1 MTNREKYLDEILA
14 ASPWGLFGDSLRPC
28 GLRGCND
35 CTLDDS
41 TGSDCTVARLKWLRA
56 KADAEPKVDWN
67 KVPVDTPV
75 WVRDRDGNTWRPRYF
90 ARYEN
95 GLIYTWA
102 NGATSWSSDGIGTYW
117 NQAKLAEGDDNGN
130 NRGNEA

>member
-56 KADAEPKVDWN
+56 KADAEPKVDWS

-75 WVRDRDGNTWRPRYF
+75 WVRDRESDPWRPRYF
-90 ARYEN
+90 AGVIGGSVHTWN
-95 GLIYTWA
+95 GGT
-102 NGATSWSSDGIGTYW
+102 TSWSSDGGTTGW
-117 NQAKLAEGDDNGN
+117 TQAKLAEEDK
-130 NRGNEA
+130 R

>member
-14 ASPWGLFGDSLRPC
+14 AMSWGKFSGEIDHC
-28 GLRGCND
+28 QNHKCDD
-35 CTLDDS
+35 CDFE
-41 TGSDCTVARLKWLRA
+41 TGQRSCRKEIMDWLRA
-56 KADAEPKVDWN
+56 EVDKEPEVDWN

>member
-56 KADAEPKVDWN
+56 KADAEPKVDWS

-75 WVRDRDGNTWRPRYF
+75 WVRDRESDPWRPRYF
-90 ARYEN
+90 AGVIGGLVHTWN
-95 GLIYTWA
+95 G
-102 NGATSWSSDGIGTYW
+102 GSTSWSSDDGTSDW
-117 NQAKLAEGDDNGN
+117 AQAKLVKEDK
-130 NRGNEA
+130 R

>member
-14 ASPWGLFGDSLRPC
+14 AMSWGKFGGEIRC
-28 GLRGCND
+28 CQNND
-35 CTLDDS
+35 CDDCDFMA
-41 TGSDCTVARLKWLRA
+41 GIHNCDREKLNWLQA
-56 KADAEPKVDWN
+56 EADKKPEVDWS

-102 NGATSWSSDGIGTYW
+102 NGATSWSGDGIGTYW

>member
-56 KADAEPKVDWN
+56 KADAEPKVDWS
-67 KVPVDTPV
+67 KVPVDTPIY
-75 WVRDRDGNTWRPRYF
+75 VRGRETDKWRPRYF
-90 ARYEN
+90 AKYQD
-95 GLIYTWA
+95 GLVHTWS
-102 NGATSWSSDGIGTYW
+102 GGTTSWSDSSSTTCWHY
-117 NQAKLAEGDDNGN
+117 AKLAKEDK
-130 NRGNEA
+130 R